1 VRTTEARVALGSN
14 SASEQL
20 SMKVLVTFAVE
31 AEFAPWRKLRQ
42 FSQSNVGDIRA
53 YSAQMTDCELIV
65 LLTGVGGRRAWA
77 EATKVIW
84 DGNVD
89 VCISSGLAGALREK
103 HRPGDVLAAKE
114 IHATNW
120 EKVIPSDSALLK
132 IATACGAKLV
142 DAFHSV
148 DRVLVHSSEKFELG
162 AKADAVEMESGD
174 IMLEAIAFG
183 ARVIAIRAISD
194 AVEEDLPVDF
204 NRVMS
209 ESGEVSLTK
218 ILSQAAAHPGSIP
231 ALIRFGWQ
239 SRNAAE
245 KLAIV
250 LDACIQRLV
259 STDVM
264 KQAKEVSAR

>member
-1 VRTTEARVALGSN
+1 MA
-14 SASEQL
+14 
-20 SMKVLVTFAVE
+20 MKILVTFAVE

-42 FSQSNVGDIRA
+42 FSQANLGEIQA
-53 YSAQMTDCELIV
+53 YSGQMKDAELIV

-103 HRPGDVLAAKE
+103 HHPGDVLAAKE
-114 IHATNW
+114 VHATNW
-120 EKVIPSDSALLK
+120 KKVIPSDADLLE
-132 IATACGAKLV
+132 IASACGAKV
-142 DAFHSV
+142 AHAFYSV
-148 DRVLVHSSEKFELG
+148 DRVLVRSSEKSDLG

-174 IMLEAIAFG
+174 IMLEAVAFG
-183 ARVIAIRAISD
+183 AKVIAIRAISD
-194 AVEEDLPVDF
+194 AVEEDLPLDF

-209 ESGEVSLTK
+209 ESGEVSITK
-218 ILSQAAAHPGSIP
+218 ILTQAAAHPGSIP
-231 ALIRFGWQ
+231 ALIRFGRQ

-259 STDVM
+259 LTDIM
-264 KQAKEVSAR
+264 KQEKEVSAP

>member
-1 VRTTEARVALGSN
+1 MRTTEARVALGSN

-120 EKVIPSDSALLK
+120 EKVIPSDSTLLK

-264 KQAKEVSAR
+264 KQAKEVSAT

>member
-264 KQAKEVSAR
+264 KQAKEVSAT

>member
-1 VRTTEARVALGSN
+1 
-14 SASEQL
+14 
-20 SMKVLVTFAVE
+20 MKVLVTFAVE

-42 FSQSNVGDIRA
+42 FSQCNVGDIRA
-53 YSAQMTDCELIV
+53 YSAQIADSELIV

-142 DAFHSV
+142 DGFYSV
-148 DRVLVHSSEKFELG
+148 DRVLVRSSEKAELG

-264 KQAKEVSAR
+264 KQAKEVSAT

>member
-1 VRTTEARVALGSN
+1 
-14 SASEQL
+14 
-20 SMKVLVTFAVE
+20 MKVLVTFAVE

-42 FSQSNVGDIRA
+42 FSQSNVGDIRT
-53 YSAQMTDCELIV
+53 YSAHIPDGELIV

-89 VCISSGLAGALREK
+89 VCISSGLAGALKEK

-114 IHATNW
+114 VHATNW
-120 EKVIPSDSALLK
+120 NKVIPSDGTLLEM
-132 IATACGAKLV
+132 ATAYGAKLAG
-142 DAFHSV
+142 AFYSV
-148 DRVLVHSSEKFELG
+148 DRVLVRSSEKVELG
-162 AKADAVEMESGD
+162 VKADAVEMESGD

-183 ARVIAIRAISD
+183 AKVIAIRAISD

-209 ESGEVSLTK
+209 ESGEVSLSK
-218 ILSQAAAHPGSIP
+218 VLSQAAAHPGSIP
-231 ALIRFGWQ
+231 SLIRFGRQ

-245 KLAIV
+245 KLAIF
-250 LDACIQRLV
+250 LDGYIQRLV
-259 STDVM
+259 STGFM
-264 KQAKEVSAR
+264 KQAKEVAAR